1 MAFKMRGSKFYG
13 KGNQSPV
20 KNLGIYKGSGED
32 RVRIGSKEAAELEA
46 EGETVTRTAA
56 NNPNKEEGA
65 QQTKNLGKVYSSIDN
80 DMQER
85 AEMKETLDPSQ
96 ANYRK
101 TDDPNLTVKFMG
113 SGPLTAEKA
122 EKKFLKHEN
131 LKGGN
136 PMAIENKEKP
146 TQGTSVKK
154 GNVTTTTMTGKE
166 YREYM
171 KNLKNKK

>member
-1 MAFKMRGSKFYG
+1 MRGSKFYG

-85 AEMKETLDPSQ
+85 AEMKD
-96 ANYRK
+96 
-101 TDDPNLTVKFMG
+101 
-113 SGPLTAEKA
+113 
-122 EKKFLKHEN
+122 EN